1 MKLRDKEEVDNE
13 LREIKNWQ
21 SHQLHALNI
30 SLYKRIVALLMM
42 IIAAPVMA
50 VGLTKVSVAITG
62 RMVMAAILN
71 VAVLVTLITLVS
83 VAIFHLLYD

>member
-21 SHQLHALNI
+21 SHQLYTLNVR
-30 SLYKRIVALLMM
+30 LYKRIVALLMM

>member
-1 MKLRDKEEVDNE
+1 MKLRDKDEIDNE
-13 LREIKNWQ
+13 LREIKDSH

-30 SLYKRIVALLMM
+30 RLYKRIVALLMM
-42 IIAAPVMA
+42 VIAAPVMA